1 MTEKLLLLPI
11 SVVGVP
17 CAGSRHVIVMSH
29 ISCVSD
35 CRCK

>member
-1 MTEKLLLLPI
+1 MIEKLLLLPI
-11 SVVGVP
+11 SLLGVP

-29 ISCVSD
+29 ISCSD